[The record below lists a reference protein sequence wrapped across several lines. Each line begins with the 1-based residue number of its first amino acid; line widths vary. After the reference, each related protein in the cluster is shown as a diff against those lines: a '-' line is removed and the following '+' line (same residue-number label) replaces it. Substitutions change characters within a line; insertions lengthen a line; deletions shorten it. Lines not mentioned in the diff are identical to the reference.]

1 MALGRFQTVAQ
12 GQSSFNGFSHSFR
25 EVFLK
30 KEGILAAGTQAV
42 DRCLS
47 FINNWPHP
55 HPLYGGLPCSQP
67 RVTVI
72 TLRGIKMSSPYGF
85 DLVEDCLTCPIR
97 SDSFF
102 CGLPTTAL
110 QAFNKIKYTASYPQ
124 NSVLFVEGQ
133 MPRGIYML
141 CKGRVKMSA
150 TSADGKTLIL
160 KIARPGEVLGLHAT
174 VSGSPY
180 EITAET
186 GQPCQL
192 NFVKRE
198 DFLRFLGQHSD
209 ACLQAAQH
217 LSKDCQSAY
226 QQIRSLGLSQSAP
239 ERLARLLL
247 EWSIGS
253 NDKDNVKMKLS
264 LTHDEISQIIGTSR
278 ETVTRV
284 LADFRKKHFAV
295 LKGSTLTIE
304 NKPALER
311 MVS

>member
-1 MALGRFQTVAQ
+1 
-12 GQSSFNGFSHSFR
+12 
-25 EVFLK
+25 
-30 KEGILAAGTQAV
+30 
-42 DRCLS
+42 
-47 FINNWPHP
+47 
-55 HPLYGGLPCSQP
+55 
-67 RVTVI
+67 
-72 TLRGIKMSSPYGF
+72 MSSPYGF
-85 DLVEDCLTCPIR
+85 DLVENCLTCPMR

-102 CGLPTTAL
+102 CGLPMSAL
-110 QAFNKIKYTASYPQ
+110 EDFNKIKYTAAYPQ

-141 CKGRVKMSA
+141 YKGRVKMSA
-150 TSADGKTLIL
+150 TSRDGKTLIL
-160 KIARPGEVLGLHAT
+160 KIAQPGEVLGLHAT

-180 EITAET
+180 ETTAET

-198 DFLRFLGQHSD
+198 DFLRFLQTHGD

-217 LSKDCQSAY
+217 LSKDCNSAY
-226 QQIRSLGLSQSAP
+226 QQIRSLGLSHSVP

-253 NDKDNVKMKLS
+253 NSNVDSKVKLS

-278 ETVTRV
+278 ETVTRT
-284 LADFRKKHFAV
+284 LAEFRRRRFAI
-295 LKGSTLTIE
+295 LKGSTLTIQ

-311 MVS
+311 LGTV